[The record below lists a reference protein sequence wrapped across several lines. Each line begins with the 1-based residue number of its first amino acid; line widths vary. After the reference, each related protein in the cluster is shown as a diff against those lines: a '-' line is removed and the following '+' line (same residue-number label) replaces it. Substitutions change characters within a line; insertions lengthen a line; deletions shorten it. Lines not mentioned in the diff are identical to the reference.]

1 MYLPVELKSPRK
13 RLTNIKSNDEKCFF
27 WCHVRHINPSKE
39 HSERIRKIDEK
50 LVKHISN
57 LEKVIEKHKE
67 LLVIL
72 IMMEL
77 SFLCKIEME
86 NNLCINV
93 FGYEDQLFFPI

>member
-1 MYLPVELKSPRK
+1 MKNV
-13 RLTNIKSNDEKCFF
+13 FF

-39 HSERIRKIDEK
+39 HPERIRKIDEK

-57 LEKVIEKHKE
+57 LEKVTEKHKE

-77 SFLCKIEME
+77 SFPCKIEME

-93 FGYEDQLFFPI
+93 FGYEDQVVFPIYVSVKNLKNQWICCF